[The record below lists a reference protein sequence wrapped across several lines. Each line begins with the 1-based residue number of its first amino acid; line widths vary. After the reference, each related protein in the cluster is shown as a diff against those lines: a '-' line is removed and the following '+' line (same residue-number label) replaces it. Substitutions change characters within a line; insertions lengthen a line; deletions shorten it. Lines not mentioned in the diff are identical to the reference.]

1 MTFLNA
7 NEILYER
14 QFGFRH
20 NNSTTHALSAI
31 TEKIRQA
38 CDLGNFAC
46 GVFRD
51 LQKAFDTVNQDIL
64 LKKLEYYGIRGITN
78 SWFQ

>member
-1 MTFLNA
+1 MMFLNA
-7 NEILYER
+7 NEVLCER

-38 CDLGNFAC
+38 SDSGNFAC
-46 GVFRD
+46 GVFLD
-51 LQKAFDTVNQDIL
+51 LQKIFDTVNHDTL
-64 LKKLEYYGIRGITN
+64 LKRLEYYGIRGITN
-78 SWFQ
+78 S